1 MNCRLNKHR
10 EKWVLESLQ
19 EKITDN
25 STLCSNH
32 FTEDD
37 YETRSVRI
45 EKRANYYED
54 VTTYGKSALTHQ
66 REARTAST
74 DTECTEISAE
84 PSLCSSQKLS
94 TSA

>member
-1 MNCRLNKHR
+1 MLMEN
-10 EKWVLESLQ
+10 
-19 EKITDN
+19 
-25 STLCSNH
+25 
-32 FTEDD
+32 
-37 YETRSVRI
+37 
-45 EKRANYYED
+45 KRANQITTHLQTQAANED

-94 TSA
+94 TST